1 MKRIHMVSLANAVVA
16 VFCAAAFSQV
26 PEPAPTV
33 MGSGG
38 GNSNDGTYYL
48 SDTVGQ
54 PVIGISTDPANI
66 IKAGFWY
73 LPDGLH
79 IGPTSPVAIATFLAA
94 VADKGVELH
103 WTIASADGLEGF
115 KVYRSVDSKTGFV
128 RLNDGGLIQPGVT
141 SYLDASIEP
150 GRTYWYRIGA
160 VDRDGEFLSTVQSVT
175 TPHRDVELQQNY
187 PNPFNPST
195 TISYTLRALDGG
207 AINAPRTNLTIYNM
221 LGRKVRTLVDEVQ
234 IPGVYNVEWDGTDR
248 SGQKVASGIYLYRL
262 SRGDEAETRKMV
274 LLK

>member
-1 MKRIHMVSLANAVVA
+1 MKRFCTMSLASAVVA

-33 MGSGG
+33 IGSGG
-38 GNSNDGTYYL
+38 GNSNDGTYHL

-115 KVYRSVDSKTGFV
+115 KVYRSVDRETGFV
-128 RLNDGGLIQPGVT
+128 RLNDGGLIQPAVT

-195 TISYTLRALDGG
+195 RIDYYLPRETLVTMSIYDVRGAL
-207 AINAPRTNLTIYNM
+207 
-221 LGRKVRTLVDEVQ
+221 VRTLVDEPVGVGHHSLVWEGKDNNGNRVGS
-234 IPGVYNVEWDGTDR
+234 GVYF
-248 SGQKVASGIYLYRL
+248 YRL
-262 SRGDEAETRKMV
+262 RAGKKVITKKLV
-274 LLK
+274 VVK